1 MARLV
6 IVSNRV
12 PAVRERSQLAGGLA
26 VALKDAIAHR
36 ETLWFGWSGRE
47 VRGTPSEK
55 PKTQRAGGVSF
66 ATVDLSH
73 EQYRGFYVGFSN
85 TILWPLF
92 HGRIGLGQFERKD
105 LDCYN
110 QVNEFFARCLAP
122 LLKDDDTV
130 WVHDY
135 QMIPCGKALRDAG
148 AKNRLGF
155 FLHIPFPPPTLFE
168 TLPQGQALLK
178 SFAAYDVIGVQT
190 EDDAENLNQCFARA
204 NMKTCASAF
213 PIGIDPDS
221 FADAAEKS
229 VGTDERQRLDE
240 SLGDRSLIIGVD
252 RLDYTKGLPERFRG
266 FEQLLARYPEH
277 RNKVTFLQIAPV
289 SRGDVAQYRTLKREL
304 DALAGR
310 INGEHADFDW
320 IPLRYLTNAIDRDT
334 LAGFHRR
341 ACVGLITPLR
351 DGMNLVAKEYVAAQD
366 PKDPGVLVLSKFAGA
381 ASAMHGA
388 VLVNPYDPDEIADA
402 LHQAL
407 KMKPKEKRDRWHKM
421 DKAVRESTASIWAR
435 SFLEALEQ
443 DEAVEVPERRA
454 TAC

>member
-12 PAVRERSQLAGGLA
+12 PALRERSQLAGGLA
-26 VALKDAIAHR
+26 IALKDAIAHR
-36 ETLWFGWSGRE
+36 DTLWFGWSGRE
-47 VRGTPSEK
+47 VRAAPSEK
-55 PKTQRAGGVSF
+55 PKTQRSGEVNF

-92 HGRIGLGQFERKD
+92 HGRIGLGQFERAH

-135 QMIPCGKALRDAG
+135 QMIPCGQALRAAG

-168 TLPQGQALLK
+168 TLPRGQALLK

-204 NMKTCASAF
+204 NMKARASAF
-213 PIGIDPDS
+213 PIGIDPES
-221 FADAAEKS
+221 FAEAARKS
-229 VGTDERQRLDE
+229 VGTDEQQRLDE
-240 SLGDRSLIIGVD
+240 SLGDRALIIGVD

-266 FEQLLARYPEH
+266 FEQLLERYPEH
-277 RNKVTFLQIAPV
+277 RNQVTFLQIAPV

-320 IPLRYLTNAIDRDT
+320 MPLRYLTTAIDRDT

-388 VLVNPYDPDEIADA
+388 ILVNPYDPDEIADA
-402 LHQAL
+402 LHKAL
-407 KMKPKEKRDRWHKM
+407 KMKPKEKRERWQKM
-421 DKAVRESTASIWAR
+421 DQAVRESTAAIWAR

-443 DEAVEVPERRA
+443 GR
-454 TAC
+454 